1 MLTIANLA
9 TDHTLDTA
17 AMRGVRG
24 GLALAGDAFGSFFG
38 IANTPTIDLGTH
50 RLGQEQNV
58 AVDQSNA
65 IGGFNLVGS
74 HQTQNGVSGQVSLF

>member
-1 MLTIANLA
+1 MLTIANLE
-9 TDHTLDTA
+9 TDRTLDTA

-24 GLALAGDAFGSFFG
+24 GLALAGDVFGSFFG
-38 IANTPTIDLGTH
+38 IANAPTIDLGTH
-50 RLGQEQNV
+50 LLGQEQNV

-74 HQTQNGVSGQVSLF
+74 HQTQSGVSGQVSLF